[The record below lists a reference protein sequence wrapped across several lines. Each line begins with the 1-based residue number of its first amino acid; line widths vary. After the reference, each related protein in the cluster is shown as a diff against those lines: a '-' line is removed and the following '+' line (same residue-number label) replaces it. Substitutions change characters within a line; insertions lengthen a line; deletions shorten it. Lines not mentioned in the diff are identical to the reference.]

1 MAPKSTILSRGMNR
15 AHPFARGCLLAA
27 VVAVLLAGVVSA
39 ARQATSR
46 AGAQTAPVQ
55 VTARSE
61 ERLAWLPR
69 IRSWL
74 QAVVEHTPDRA
85 DQPALRIGSWSG
97 DELDALLIDL
107 VWLLKR
113 TRQDR
118 DASQRYVYKQ
128 TTLTLADLRALLGVD
143 GANIETGN
151 PLLERGALLHA
162 DIAMLVVPTS
172 STGQGCRAT
181 DAVTASDGLIVGS
194 GCEGI
199 HWTFARALLDNLT
212 PSPSRSAIARLWSHA
227 TTAWMLESRDYTDAA
242 PHVEHIQ
249 RWFPTDADVLFEHG
263 YYHES
268 LAAPVVQAVTRGLSL
283 NFPSARGQ
291 LTEAA
296 ELFRRA
302 LVSNPDL
309 AEARVRRG
317 RVLHVLGQDQEASDE
332 LRRAQAGLHNVQ
344 LRYFAEL
351 FLGDAHE
358 ALGQYASARDCY
370 GRAAALFPG
379 AQSPRLAL
387 SLLARR
393 TGDRIAALHELET
406 ILARPPD
413 EWAYADPWWTYRV
426 WQLRPARDLLAELGT
441 SFLPVPPR

>member
-1 MAPKSTILSRGMNR
+1 MNR
-15 AHPFARGCLLAA
+15 VHLFARGCFLAAA
-27 VVAVLLAGVVSA
+27 VVVLLAGVVIA
-39 ARQATSR
+39 ARPATYR
-46 AGAQTAPVQ
+46 PAVQTAPGQ

-61 ERLAWLPR
+61 ERLAWVPR
-69 IRSWL
+69 IRFWL
-74 QAVVEHTPDRA
+74 QAVTEHTPGRA
-85 DQPALRIGSWSG
+85 DPSAVRIGAWSG
-97 DELDALLIDL
+97 DELDALRTDL
-107 VWLLKR
+107 VWLFKR

-118 DASQRYVYKQ
+118 DAQRQYVYKQ
-128 TTLTLADLRALLGVD
+128 TTFTLAELPALLGVD
-143 GANIETGN
+143 ASTLETGN

-172 STGQGCRAT
+172 LSDQGCRVT
-181 DAVTASDGLIVGS
+181 QAVTANDGLIVGS

-199 HWTFARALLDNLT
+199 HWIFARALLDNLT
-212 PSPSRSAIARLWSHA
+212 PSPSRSATARLWSLA
-227 TTAWMLESRDYTDAA
+227 TIAWMLEGRDYTDGRT
-242 PHVEHIQ
+242 HLEHIQ
-249 RWFPTDADVLFEHG
+249 RWFPADADILFQHG
-263 YYHES
+263 YYHEA
-268 LAAPVVQAVTRGLSL
+268 LAAPVVQAVARNVSL
-283 NFPSARGQ
+283 ELPSAREQ

-317 RVLHVLGQDQEASDE
+317 RVLHALGQDQEASDE
-332 LRRAQAGLHNVQ
+332 LQRAKAGLLNVH
-344 LRYFAEL
+344 LRYYAEL

-370 GRAAALFPG
+370 GRAVALCPG

-406 ILARPPD
+406 ILTRPPD
-413 EWAYADPWWTYRV
+413 EWAYADPWWTYHV
-426 WQLRPARDLLAELGT
+426 WQLRPARDLLAELRT
-441 SFLPVPPR
+441 SFLAGPSQ